1 MTQPEYPSV
10 PPPPLPSLKGY
21 IKPALVSA
29 GVAGAGYGVGYIAG
43 VLATSAL
50 AGHPGAARKLF
61 GATPA
66 VRARNFDRMA
76 DLAGKAS
83 GVASGVAN
91 MAAEGYRR
99 EKLWEEWARQTG
111 RPIPTKVSDGV
122 RKVAA
127 MCEVRR

>member
-1 MTQPEYPSV
+1 MTTTAYPNV
-10 PPPPLPSLKGY
+10 PPPPLPSLQGY
-21 IKPALVSA
+21 VKPALVSA

-43 VLATSAL
+43 VLASSAL

-83 GVASGVAN
+83 EDVIRAKLAGLLAVAKSQLMN
-91 MAAEGYRR
+91 EF
-99 EKLWEEWARQTG
+99 
-111 RPIPTKVSDGV
+111 
-122 RKVAA
+122 
-127 MCEVRR
+127 